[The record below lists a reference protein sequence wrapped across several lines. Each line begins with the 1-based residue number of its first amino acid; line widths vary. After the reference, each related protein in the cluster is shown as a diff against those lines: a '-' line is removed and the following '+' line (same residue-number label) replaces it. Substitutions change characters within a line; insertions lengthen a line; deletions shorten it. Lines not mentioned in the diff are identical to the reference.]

1 MVELKN
7 SAIEISQD
15 GRSQGEITSND
26 AGKLIFIVNL
36 GIVK

>member
-1 MVELKN
+1 MVELN
-7 SAIEISQD
+7 NQTEISQD

-26 AGKLIFIVNL
+26 TGKLIFIVNL